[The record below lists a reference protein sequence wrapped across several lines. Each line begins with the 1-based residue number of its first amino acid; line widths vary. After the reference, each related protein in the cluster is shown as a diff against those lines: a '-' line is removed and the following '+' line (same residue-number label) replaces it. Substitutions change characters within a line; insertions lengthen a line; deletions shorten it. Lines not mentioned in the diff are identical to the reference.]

1 MLTVPAL
8 WLDQVG
14 LTLLGELSKHDVRV
28 RDKPPVVLR
37 SAAEIAA
44 R

>member
-1 MLTVPAL
+1 MLTDPML
-8 WLDQVG
+8 RLDQVD

-28 RDKPPVVLR
+28 RDRLPVVLR
-37 SAAEIAA
+37 RAAEIAA